1 MVCTDNPTHRV
12 RTKHC
17 KDWHWLTA
25 HSRQLILNSSPFP
38 AHAASHVR
46 SRSLA
51 ISGKPV
57 LTPPDVFMQ
66 TSESFQVCSIPQRQI
81 FKSPVLYPPHIKSHT

>member
-1 MVCTDNPTHRV
+1 MQGQNKTLQGL
-12 RTKHC
+12 KLAQSSF
-17 KDWHWLTA
+17 K
-25 HSRQLILNSSPFP
+25 QLIPNSSPFP

-66 TSESFQVCSIPQRQI
+66 TSESLKARSTAQQQIYKIPY
-81 FKSPVLYPPHIKSHT
+81 LTHPH